1 MYYSVKHHLLRTK
14 TSPFFAAKDDVF
26 FSYPL
31 LFKFGSMLLS
41 PAFCVAHPNLP
52 KEALVL

>member
-1 MYYSVKHHLLRTK
+1 MHQNIT
-14 TSPFFAAKDDVF
+14 FFAAKDDVF
-26 FSYPL
+26 LAIHCFL
-31 LFKFGSMLLS
+31 KFGSMLLS

>member
-14 TSPFFAAKDDVF
+14 TSPFLQQKMMF
-26 FSYPL
+26 FL
-31 LFKFGSMLLS
+31 AIHCFLMFGSMLLS